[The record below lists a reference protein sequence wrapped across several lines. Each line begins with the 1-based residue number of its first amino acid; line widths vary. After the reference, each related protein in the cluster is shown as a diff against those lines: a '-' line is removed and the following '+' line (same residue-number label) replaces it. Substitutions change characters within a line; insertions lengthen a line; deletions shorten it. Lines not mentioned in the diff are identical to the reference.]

1 MADDAPKKARLTRRQ
16 LLIGGGV
23 GVGLV
28 VAWTVWPRRY
38 GPNLTAAKGEHIF
51 NAWLKI
57 GEDGHIAVAVP
68 QAEHGQGSWTTLP
81 QIVADELGADWRTV
95 AVEQAPL
102 NPLYANPLAAS
113 ELFEG
118 VFDRLPQNL
127 REGHVTRSAL
137 MLTAGSTSVRQFEGA
152 LRDAGAAA
160 RVLLQKAAAKRWN
173 TDWQATGTA
182 LGFVVHDKDKLRFG
196 ELAAEA
202 VGGSLPDP
210 LPLRAG
216 ENGRLSGQSLQR
228 LDSPAK
234 IDGSVNFAADMRLP
248 GMVFAAI
255 RQGPTTD
262 SRLVSADKAA
272 ADRVRGVLKVVEGKH
287 WVAAVADNWWAAN
300 RALDA
305 LAPRF
310 AAPVG
315 GASDYSIRSALDA
328 ALNGDGVRIG
338 AAGDV
343 GAAFRGVQVVS
354 AEYRAAPALHAAIE
368 PRAATAAWSDGTV
381 ELWMPTLAP
390 GLARSAVAAAMGV
403 SEDAVIVHPMP
414 IGGGF
419 GIGLE
424 SDAGVQAAAIARAVD
439 RPVQLTWSRAE
450 DCVQD
455 RFRAP
460 AAARMTGRVDQNGRL
475 VGLLAKIAAPS
486 TGHELAARLLASDKA
501 AQAALALPANGDAYA
516 VAGGTPFYQIPN
528 WAIDHHPAD
537 VGIPTGHWRSGAH
550 SYTCFFTECFIDELA
565 HAANTEPLSFR
576 VAMLGGN
583 ARLARCL
590 TTVAALGGWE
600 GGVMG
605 SGQGIACHSFRGSH
619 IAVFAEAHIEEDQSI
634 GIDRIVAAIDCGRQI
649 NPDIV
654 RQNVEGGLV
663 FGIAQA
669 LGAST
674 RFKDGLATV
683 RGFGDLDLPVL
694 ADMPDITVELIA
706 SEADPGGVSELAVPP
721 VAPAIANALQSATGF
736 RIRTLPLRVGEA

>member
-1 MADDAPKKARLTRRQ
+1 M
-16 LLIGGGV
+16 
-23 GVGLV
+23 
-28 VAWTVWPRRY
+28 
-38 GPNLTAAKGEHIF
+38 
-51 NAWLKI
+51 
-57 GEDGHIAVAVP
+57 
-68 QAEHGQGSWTTLP
+68 
-81 QIVADELGADWRTV
+81 
-95 AVEQAPL
+95 
-102 NPLYANPLAAS
+102 
-113 ELFEG
+113 
-118 VFDRLPQNL
+118 
-127 REGHVTRSAL
+127 
-137 MLTAGSTSVRQFEGA
+137 
-152 LRDAGAAA
+152 
-160 RVLLQKAAAKRWN
+160 
-173 TDWQATGTA
+173 
-182 LGFVVHDKDKLRFG
+182 
-196 ELAAEA
+196 
-202 VGGSLPDP
+202 
-210 LPLRAG
+210 
-216 ENGRLSGQSLQR
+216 
-228 LDSPAK
+228 
-234 IDGSVNFAADMRLP
+234 
-248 GMVFAAI
+248 
-255 RQGPTTD
+255 
-262 SRLVSADKAA
+262 
-272 ADRVRGVLKVVEGKH
+272 RGVLKVVEGDH

-300 RALDA
+300 RALSA

-368 PRAATAAWSDGTV
+368 PRTATAASSDGAV
-381 ELWMPTLAP
+381 ELWLPTLAP

-403 SEDAVIVHPMP
+403 GEDAVIVHPMP

-450 DCVQD
+450 DCVHD

-486 TGHELAARLLASDKA
+486 TGHELASRLLASDKA

-528 WAIDHHPAD
+528 WALDHHPAD

-576 VAMLGGN
+576 VSMLGGN

-600 GGVMG
+600 GGVEG
-605 SGQGIACHSFRGSH
+605 SGQGSPVTAFAAVISRCSRKRISRRISRSGSTASSPRSIAGDRSIPISF
-619 IAVFAEAHIEEDQSI
+619 A
-634 GIDRIVAAIDCGRQI
+634 RISKAGWYSAS
-649 NPDIV
+649 P
-654 RQNVEGGLV
+654 E
-663 FGIAQA
+663 A

-736 RIRTLPLRVGEA
+736 RIRSLPLKVGEA